1 MILYSYNKSSRQ
13 QNGGPQMKQSILYT
27 SLIYIVTL
35 VTTLFIFFLL
45 LGIDL
50 NGFIALI
57 LSIGAGVFM
66 LKKYNSSRSFTKS
79 GKQKLPRL
87 TESKEEFYVSKGLS
101 KEDIQYFRKTMHN
114 AKEQVMTIE
123 VNMSKSGKLK
133 AIENRNNT
141 VGLSKALFKDIAN
154 EPNRLHEVDQF
165 LYVHLPSLADLV
177 EKYIEIENHKA
188 KSKATYDILEK
199 SASTIDKMCS
209 QIVEDYV
216 VFKEDDI
223 QDLDV
228 EIELAKRNLN
238 KNN

>member
-1 MILYSYNKSSRQ
+1 
-13 QNGGPQMKQSILYT
+13 MKQSTLYT
-27 SLIYIVTL
+27 SLVYAITL
-35 VTTLFIFFLL
+35 FTTLFIFILL
-45 LGIDL
+45 IGFDL
-50 NGFIALI
+50 NGFLALL

-66 LKKYNSSRSFTKS
+66 LKKYNSKSSFTKS
-79 GKQKLPRL
+79 GRQKLPRL
-87 TESKEEFYVSKGLS
+87 SQEKESFYTSKGLS
-101 KEDIQYFRKTMHN
+101 REDIQYFRKTMHK

-123 VNMSKSGKLK
+123 NNMSKSGKLR

-141 VGLSKALFKDIAN
+141 IALSKALFKEITN

-177 EKYIEIENHKA
+177 DKYVEIENHKA

-199 SASTIDKMCS
+199 SAFTIDKMCG

-216 VFKEDDI
+216 SFKKDAI

-228 EIELAKRNLN
+228 EIELAKRTLD
-238 KNN
+238 KKL